1 MDTSAVRIGR
11 PRTAGIFHQPWSTV
25 VTNRVQLSNR
35 GRPSTAHYA
44 RLSAA
49 TVPRAWAESPTRPMT
64 AVAVHR
70 PTHLLRIG
78 SQTCR
83 RPHRTTL
90 SSQSSH
96 RAHRNAAPIQ
106 LHNHLA
112 AAHSRHIRAARD
124 ALTRLTSMLS
134 KLELGQPFGAAQDP
148 TPNVDQIA
156 LLERYLETNIVP
168 EESQSF
174 HDWSS
179 SWKSAAIRNR
189 LLSGHT
195 NQMLNELRGRKQ
207 FKERPPAARGWGQYE
222 ATVPGPRSSRF
233 QADHVS
239 QGVDAM
245 SHLSTSQPNDHLLLA
260 NESVTHLV
268 MTARSP
274 LS

>member
-1 MDTSAVRIGR
+1 MDASAVRTGR
-11 PRTAGIFHQPWSTV
+11 PRTAGRFHQP
-25 VTNRVQLSNR
+25 QLSNL
-35 GRPSTAHYA
+35 GQRPFTAQYA

-64 AVAVHR
+64 VVAVHR
-70 PTHLLRIG
+70 PAPLLRIG

-96 RAHRNAAPIQ
+96 RRNAAPMQ

-112 AAHSRHIRAARD
+112 AAHSRHTRAARD
-124 ALTRLTSMLS
+124 ALTRLTNMLN
-134 KLELGQPFGAAQDP
+134 KMELGQPYGAAQDP

-174 HDWSS
+174 HDWTH

-195 NQMLNELRGRKQ
+195 KMLKELRGRKQ
-207 FKERPPAARGWGQYE
+207 FGERPPSTRVWGQYE
-222 ATVPGPRSSRF
+222 ATVPGPRNSRF
-233 QADHVS
+233 QADYVS
-239 QGVDAM
+239 QGVEAM
-245 SHLSTSQPNDHLLLA
+245 SHLSTNQP
-260 NESVTHLV
+260 NESVTHLGLIN
-268 MTARSP
+268 M
-274 LS
+274 L